1 LRAKPARPIAGT
13 MGVLTIRQFSLN
25 GLVFLAGL
33 VGARTLFVADKDFSS
48 LMLVPNVLPALPGY
62 VPWRLRV
69 MAAARLPGPCALQA
83 MLREAPKLPVP
94 CAGPASVAGCR
105 RV

>member
-69 MAAARLPGPCALQA
+69 TAAARNPALA
-83 MLREAPKLPVP
+83 RTFGLAPRGAAQRLTDHQ
-94 CAGPASVAGCR
+94 GG
-105 RV
+105 